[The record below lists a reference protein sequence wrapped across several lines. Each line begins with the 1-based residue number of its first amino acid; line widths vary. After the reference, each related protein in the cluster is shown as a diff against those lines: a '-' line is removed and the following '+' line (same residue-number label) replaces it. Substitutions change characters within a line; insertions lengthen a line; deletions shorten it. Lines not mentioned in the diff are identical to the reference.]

1 MDKYKNSMLTG
12 MIATTVLLLLYGA
25 VLSLVSGFSFMTT
38 QWAQFWPYVVTLAVG
53 FGIQAGLYVR
63 LREKVKE
70 HAAGKVAAVSGTT
83 STLAMMSCC
92 THYLVNILPMLG
104 ATGVVVFV
112 AQYQIELFW
121 FGIVANLA
129 GMSYMLYKLKQIPV

>member
-1 MDKYKNSMLTG
+1 MLTG